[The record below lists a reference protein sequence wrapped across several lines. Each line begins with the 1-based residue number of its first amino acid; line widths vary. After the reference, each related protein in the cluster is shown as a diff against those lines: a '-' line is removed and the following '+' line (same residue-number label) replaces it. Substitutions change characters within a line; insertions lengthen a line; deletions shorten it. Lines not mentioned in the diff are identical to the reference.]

1 MKQLTAIVVTGL
13 AMTVSAAPVA
23 AGVYYEAVSEA
34 ETGQASTD
42 YARMKTQAWI
52 EGDSVKVVFVDSNN
66 PLMSEGSWLL
76 TRDGGETVY
85 RVNPGTESYMVWDE
99 AGVMGSLA
107 DVYKT
112 LEGMVELSLENT
124 AVKKQT
130 EEEGPSILGYDTV
143 HSTYETSYTLV
154 MKIMGSVMRV
164 VTDSRQE
171 IWTTDA
177 VDAPVHG
184 VWLSTRPPKTGIDD
198 LDRFLDE
205 ETAKVTAGF
214 PLKTVIVTTTTSQG
228 RTATMKSTTEITVL
242 EERDIEDERFTI
254 PPGYR
259 RVEMPGLEE
268 LIPQQ

>member
-1 MKQLTAIVVTGL
+1 MKQLTAIVAAGL
-13 AMTVSAAPVA
+13 AMTVSAAPA
-23 AGVYYEAVSEA
+23 AGVYYEAISEA

-42 YARMKTQAWI
+42 YARMKSQAWI

-85 RVNPGTESYMVWDE
+85 RVNPRTETYMVWDE
-99 AGVMGSLA
+99 AGLMGSLA
-107 DVYKT
+107 GVYKA
-112 LEGMVELSLENT
+112 LEGMVELSLEDT
-124 AVKKQT
+124 AVEKQT
-130 EEEGPSILGYDTV
+130 EEEGPSILGYDTI

-154 MKIMGSVMRV
+154 MKIMGSVQRV
-164 VTDSRQE
+164 VTDTRQE

-177 VDAPVHG
+177 VDAPIHG
-184 VWLSTRPPKTGIDD
+184 VWLSTRPPTTGIDD
-198 LDRFLDE
+198 LDRFIDE
-205 ETAKVTAGF
+205 EMAKVTSGF

-228 RTATMKSTTEITVL
+228 RTATSKSTTEVTVL
-242 EERDIEDERFTI
+242 EERDIDDEIFTI

-268 LIPQQ
+268 LMQQQ